1 MQTESHLRPAFTLI
15 EVLVVIGVR
24 SILLALLLP
33 AAQSVRDAAR
43 LSQCQNNL
51 RQIGVALHSYH
62 ESQNR
67 FPTGVTTYSYGDGTF
82 YGGFYSVHD
91 RLLAYL
97 DQSPLYNAINF
108 ATGTWPPDTFLSPPA
123 ASKLRLN
130 SANSTVYQTG
140 IGMFLCPSDGGP
152 FAETGNNYRGNT
164 GVGPSGSTWAET
176 PDSGNG
182 VFPEIGT
189 TSAAKIPD
197 GLSHTVA
204 FGERLRGSGHQPPDP
219 ERDIFKRMGT
229 AYTADQIL
237 LACRV
242 AARPSDTPGFVTN
255 GKWWFWTGRERTLY
269 NHAQI
274 PNRSVPDCTSGG
286 MTTMIDMAT
295 ASTPATHWV

>member
-15 EVLVVIGVR
+15 EVLVVIGVL

-33 AAQSVRDAAR
+33 AVQSAHDAAR

-62 ESQNR
+62 ESQNC

-204 FGERLRGSGHQPPDP
+204 FSERLR
-219 ERDIFKRMGT
+219 R
-229 AYTADQIL
+229 
-237 LACRV
+237 
-242 AARPSDTPGFVTN
+242 N
-255 GKWWFWTGRERTLY
+255 
-269 NHAQI
+269 
-274 PNRSVPDCTSGG
+274 
-286 MTTMIDMAT
+286 
-295 ASTPATHWV
+295 PATSRPIQSVTCSTHGYCLHRRSDPAGLSGRGSPLRYTRIRDQRKMVVLDW